1 MLSILHRLHLCL
13 SKATNSLQSVAQC
26 QTRCG
31 VKTGSVLASAQHG
44 FMATGPLVL
53 WTRSTPAALQVMT
66 DVIQKGSP
74 QVQLRAMDV
83 LLSALQHNP
92 PQLRAFML
100 QQRDHTLFT
109 SLIT

>member
-1 MLSILHRLHLCL
+1 M
-13 SKATNSLQSVAQC
+13 
-26 QTRCG
+26 
-31 VKTGSVLASAQHG
+31 
-44 FMATGPLVL
+44 
-53 WTRSTPAALQVMT
+53 LQVMT

>member
-1 MLSILHRLHLCL
+1 MRNPAAIPYR
-13 SKATNSLQSVAQC
+13 A
-26 QTRCG
+26 
-31 VKTGSVLASAQHG
+31 
-44 FMATGPLVL
+44 
-53 WTRSTPAALQVMT
+53 TPAVLQVMT

-109 SLIT
+109 SLIM

>member
-1 MLSILHRLHLCL
+1 
-13 SKATNSLQSVAQC
+13 
-26 QTRCG
+26 
-31 VKTGSVLASAQHG
+31 
-44 FMATGPLVL
+44 
-53 WTRSTPAALQVMT
+53 MT

-109 SLIT
+109 SLIM

>member
-1 MLSILHRLHLCL
+1 
-13 SKATNSLQSVAQC
+13 
-26 QTRCG
+26 
-31 VKTGSVLASAQHG
+31 
-44 FMATGPLVL
+44 
-53 WTRSTPAALQVMT
+53 MT

-92 PQLRAFML
+92 PQLLAFML

>member
-1 MLSILHRLHLCL
+1 M
-13 SKATNSLQSVAQC
+13 
-26 QTRCG
+26 
-31 VKTGSVLASAQHG
+31 
-44 FMATGPLVL
+44 
-53 WTRSTPAALQVMT
+53 PAALQVMTDLMQEGIPRRSCAQTAVPCRATPPILQVMT

-100 QQRDHTLFT
+100 RLRGCQLLWLCDTL
-109 SLIT
+109 